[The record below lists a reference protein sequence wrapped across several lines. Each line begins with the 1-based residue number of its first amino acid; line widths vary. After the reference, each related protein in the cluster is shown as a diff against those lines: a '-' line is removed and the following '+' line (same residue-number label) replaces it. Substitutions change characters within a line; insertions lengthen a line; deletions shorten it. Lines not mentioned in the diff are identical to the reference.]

1 VERVRAGL
9 GRLLGDG
16 KQVRFLREELAEER
30 RKVERL
36 KDQNRRLKR
45 RAQGFTRKGGEGG
58 RRVQVGNLRFGDFR
72 RLDPISREFGL
83 DRGRPIDRYYI
94 ENFLAHQTDDI
105 RGRVL
110 EIGDDTYT
118 RQYGGERVEH
128 ADVLHV
134 TEGNPQATFVADLT
148 RADHIPSDAFDC
160 IIFTQTLHLI
170 YDVRLAIRTLS
181 RILKPGGILLATFPG
196 ISQIAQ
202 DQWGEHWYWAFTTQS
217 ARRLFEET
225 FPAPNVEIEAHGNVL
240 AAVSFL
246 HGLAVEEL
254 NQKELDCHEPA
265 YEVLIT
271 LRAMKPKET
280 P

>member
-1 VERVRAGL
+1 MQTEDLTRQMRNPGDSKQRDHSPAVGEVSFGSL
-9 GRLLGDG
+9 GR
-16 KQVRFLREELAEER
+16 V
-30 RKVERL
+30 
-36 KDQNRRLKR
+36 
-45 RAQGFTRKGGEGG
+45 T
-58 RRVQVGNLRFGDFR
+58 
-72 RLDPISREFGL
+72 PISRKFGF
-83 DRGRPIDRYYI
+83 DRGHPVDRYYI
-94 ENFLAHQTDDI
+94 ENFLAHQAADI

-118 RQYGGERVEH
+118 RQYGGNRVEQ

-148 RADHIPSDAFDC
+148 RADHVPSDAFDC
-160 IIFTQTLHLI
+160 IILTQTLHLI
-170 YDVRLAIRTLS
+170 YDVRSAITTLY
-181 RILKPGGILLATFPG
+181 RILKPGGTLLTTFPG

-225 FPAPNVEIEAHGNVL
+225 FPAPDVEIEAHGNVL

-246 HGLAVEEL
+246 HGLAVEDL
-254 NQKELDCHEPA
+254 NQKDLDCHEPA

-271 LRAMKPKET
+271 LRAVKPEAT
-280 P
+280 L